1 MEDNPLT
8 DSRIIEIRGAGAVLF
23 ERSRRAKRINISV
36 KPSAG
41 VRVAVPVGTSFRKAE
56 EFVHTR
62 MDWIQKHLLRI
73 RRYEKEGRIISDTS
87 PDIDRSEARR
97 KLTGRLEYLAEKYGF
112 TYNRVF
118 IRNQKTRWG
127 SCSHKNNISLNIR
140 ILSLPEEL
148 GDYVILHEL
157 THTRVKNHSNVFW
170 AELDKYVMNSKAMA
184 SRLRKYGLGLS

>member
-1 MEDNPLT
+1 MEGNLLT
-8 DSRIIEIRGAGAVLF
+8 DSRIIEIRGVGAVRF

-41 VRVAVPVGTSFRKAE
+41 VRVAVPVGTSFTKAE
-56 EFVHTR
+56 VFVHTR
-62 MDWIQKHLLRI
+62 MGWIQKHLRKI
-73 RRYEKEGRIISDTS
+73 RQYEKEGRVISATS
-87 PDIDRSEARR
+87 PDIDRSEARS
-97 KLTGRLEYLAEKYGF
+97 KLTGRLDYLAEKYGF

-157 THTRVKNHSNVFW
+157 THTRVKNHSNIFW
-170 AELDKYVMNSKAMA
+170 AELDKYVANSKAMA
-184 SRLRKYGLGLS
+184 SELRKYGLGLY